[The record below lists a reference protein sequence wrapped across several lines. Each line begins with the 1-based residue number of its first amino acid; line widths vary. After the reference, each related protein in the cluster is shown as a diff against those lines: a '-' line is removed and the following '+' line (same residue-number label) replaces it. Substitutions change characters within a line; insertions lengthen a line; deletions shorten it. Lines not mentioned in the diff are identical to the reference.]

1 MRVARRK
8 SEKNLQFFHESFA
21 QIVRDLDAGRLF
33 IRIRTQFRLHEELQ
47 PRHKIFVAHAG
58 RVHTFFSR
66 RAEIPEILQN
76 VRRILE
82 QNLHHLDAARL
93 LFRV

>member
-1 MRVARRK
+1 M
-8 SEKNLQFFHESFA
+8 
-21 QIVRDLDAGRLF
+21 RDLDAGRLF